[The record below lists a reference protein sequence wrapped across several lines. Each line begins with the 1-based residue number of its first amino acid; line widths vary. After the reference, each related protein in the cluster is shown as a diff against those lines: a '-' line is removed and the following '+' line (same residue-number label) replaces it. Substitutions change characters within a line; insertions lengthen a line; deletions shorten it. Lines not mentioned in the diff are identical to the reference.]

1 MTQHAPAAVRAVRLI
16 NFLVAHPAEAFTL
29 SELCQRLDINRASAL
44 RVLGALTAAGYL
56 ERHPRHLTYSLG
68 ITLVAIG
75 QAATVRHAS
84 VRAAQTEM
92 EALAD
97 ELGVQCEAV
106 TVDDSGTLVVGEAG
120 RGNSLIGTRLPRLPT
135 TGLAHWAFATDERRE
150 EWLASV
156 PFSPSQ
162 AAILRDALETIRIR
176 GFAMALEGTARQG
189 VRRELERLADVPNDP
204 EALER
209 LRKLWNM
216 ATPGEIQ
223 QIEIEP
229 SRDYC
234 VAHLASPV
242 FGPEG
247 QVCLEIVIRNL
258 PEHLSGQQVL
268 DLADRLR
275 TACGSATRRTHGR
288 APETARR
295 LSSPVASAD

>member
-1 MTQHAPAAVRAVRLI
+1 
-16 NFLVAHPAEAFTL
+16 
-29 SELCQRLDINRASAL
+29 
-44 RVLGALTAAGYL
+44 
-56 ERHPRHLTYSLG
+56 
-68 ITLVAIG
+68 
-75 QAATVRHAS
+75 
-84 VRAAQTEM
+84 
-92 EALAD
+92 
-97 ELGVQCEAV
+97 
-106 TVDDSGTLVVGEAG
+106 
-120 RGNSLIGTRLPRLPT
+120 
-135 TGLAHWAFATDERRE
+135 
-150 EWLASV
+150 
-156 PFSPSQ
+156 
-162 AAILRDALETIRIR
+162 
-176 GFAMALEGTARQG
+176 

-204 EALER
+204 EALEH

-247 QVCLEIVIRNL
+247 QVCLEIVMRNL

-295 LSSPVASAD
+295 LSSPVTSAG